1 MKPDDDEPTAEELEE
16 AARLARA
23 LERGHAPEGA
33 PNDALAAAALLRYA
47 KDGGALD
54 PDRSREIL
62 QDALSRAKPPRARP
76 RLRYT
81 LLGLLGLAAAGAA
94 SFVFVLRQQPPEG
107 DTVLPAP
114 PRALLEAQLAAASGP
129 TASLDTLATATG
141 EYRGRVYAKLRE
153 HYGK

>member
-1 MKPDDDEPTAEELEE
+1 VNLDDDEPTAEEAEE

-33 PNDALAAAALLRYA
+33 PNDALSAAALLRYA

-54 PDRSREIL
+54 PERSREIL
-62 QDALSRAKPPRARP
+62 EDALSRARPPRARP
-76 RLRYT
+76 RVRYT

-94 SFVFVLRQQPPEG
+94 SVVLVLRAQAPES
-107 DTVLPAP
+107 DTALPAP

-129 TASLDTLATATG
+129 ARSLDALAVETG
-141 EYRGRVYAKLRE
+141 EYRGKVYAKLRE
-153 HYGK
+153 RYGK

>member
-1 MKPDDDEPTAEELEE
+1 VNPDDEEPTAEELEE

-33 PNDALAAAALLRYA
+33 PNDALGAAALLRYA

-54 PDRSREIL
+54 PERSREIFE
-62 QDALSRAKPPRARP
+62 DALSRARPPPARP

-81 LLGLLGLAAAGAA
+81 LLGLLGLAAVGAA
-94 SFVFVLRQQPPEG
+94 SFMFVLRDQTPES

-129 TASLDTLATATG
+129 TASLDLLAAQTG